1 MATYTSIP
9 FKRIILP
16 HFAKALK
23 NISRRLP
30 MTDMI
35 EVENL
40 CKSYTHNST
49 NAVNGLSLNIKRGE
63 FYGLLGPNG
72 AGKTT
77 TIAMICGI
85 IKPDAGNIKINGLE
99 LHHNLETIKTL
110 IGVVPQ
116 DLALYPTLNTY
127 ENLRFVGKM
136 YGISKD
142 VLNQRID
149 RLVETFG
156 LKSVAGRKL
165 STYSGGMKRKVN
177 LIAGIIHNPQV
188 VFLDEPTV
196 GIDIQSKKVII
207 DFLRELHQNGTTIIY
222 TSHNME
228 EAEMLCSRIGILN
241 LGNMV
246 LEGSPEEL
254 TAMNPK
260 FHKLENLLLH
270 FADTGEIS
278 FKP

>member
-1 MATYTSIP
+1 MA
-9 FKRIILP
+9 F
-16 HFAKALK
+16 
-23 NISRRLP
+23 
-30 MTDMI
+30 MI

-40 CKSYTHNST
+40 CKSYPGSNT
-49 NAVNGLSLNIKRGE
+49 NAVNGLSLNITKGE

-77 TIAMICGI
+77 TLAMLCGI
-85 IKPDAGNIKINGLE
+85 IKPDAGQIKINGLT
-99 LHHNLETIKTL
+99 LDNKLEDIKRM

-116 DLALYPTLNTY
+116 DLALYPTLDAY

-136 YGISKD
+136 YEIPKNILD
-142 VLNQRID
+142 QRISH
-149 RLVETFG
+149 LINIFG
-156 LKSVAGRKL
+156 LTSVARRRL

-177 LIAGIIHNPQV
+177 LIAGIIHEPQV

-207 DFLRELHQNGTTIIY
+207 DFLRDLHKNGVTIIY

-246 LEGSPEEL
+246 LEGSPAEL

-260 FHKLENLLLH
+260 FRKLENLLLH
-270 FADTGEIS
+270 FADSGELS
-278 FKP
+278 LKSE

>member
-1 MATYTSIP
+1 MAP
-9 FKRIILP
+9 IL
-16 HFAKALK
+16 
-23 NISRRLP
+23 
-30 MTDMI
+30 

-40 CKSYTHNST
+40 FKSYPGNSS
-49 NAVNGLSLNIKRGE
+49 NAVNGITLNIGKGE

-77 TIAMICGI
+77 TLGMLCGI
-85 IKPDAGNIKINGLE
+85 IKPDKGNIKIN
-99 LHHNLETIKTL
+99 NLDLQANIEQIKRL

-116 DLALYPTLNTY
+116 DLALYPAFNTY
-127 ENLRFVGKM
+127 ENLKFIGKM
-136 YGISKD
+136 YEIPKNE
-142 VLNQRID
+142 LKMRID
-149 RLVETFG
+149 HFVESFG
-156 LKSVAGRKL
+156 LKDVAHRKL
-165 STYSGGMKRKVN
+165 ATYSGGMKRKVN
-177 LIAGIIHNPQV
+177 LIAGVIHKPQV

-207 DFLRELHQNGTTIIY
+207 DFLRDLNQGGVTIIY

-228 EAEMLCSRIGILN
+228 EAELLCSRIGILN

-246 LEGSPEEL
+246 LEGSPSEL

-270 FADTGEIS
+270 FADSGELS
-278 FKP
+278 LNSK

>member
-1 MATYTSIP
+1 MSAI
-9 FKRIILP
+9 
-16 HFAKALK
+16 
-23 NISRRLP
+23 
-30 MTDMI
+30 I
-35 EVENL
+35 EVEKLRKTYPGN
-40 CKSYTHNST
+40 NT
-49 NAVNGLSLNIKRGE
+49 NAVAGISLQIKKGE

-77 TIAMICGI
+77 TIAMLCGI
-85 IKPDAGNIKINGLE
+85 IEPDEGLIRINGHE
-99 LHHNLETIKTL
+99 LHQHRERIKRM

-116 DLALYPTLNTY
+116 DLALYPALNTY

-136 YGISKD
+136 YDIPKQE
-142 VLNQRID
+142 LNLRIEKYIE
-149 RLVETFG
+149 VFG
-156 LKSVAGRKL
+156 LKNVASRKL
-165 STYSGGMKRKVN
+165 ATYSGGMKRKVN
-177 LIAGIIHNPQV
+177 LIAGIIHQPKV

-207 DFLRELHQNGTTIIY
+207 DFLRQLHASGVTVIY

-228 EAEMLCSRIGILN
+228 EAEMLCTRIGILN

-270 FADTGEIS
+270 FADTGELS
-278 FKP
+278 LSSE

>member
-1 MATYTSIP
+1 MAY
-9 FKRIILP
+9 
-16 HFAKALK
+16 
-23 NISRRLP
+23 
-30 MTDMI
+30 MI

-40 CKSYTHNST
+40 CKSYSDNST
-49 NAVNGLSLNIKRGE
+49 KAVNGLSLNIAKGE

-77 TIAMICGI
+77 TLAMLCGI
-85 IKPDAGNIKINGLE
+85 IKPDAGHIKINGLK
-99 LHHNLETIKTL
+99 LNNNLEAIKRM

-116 DLALYPTLNTY
+116 DLALYPTLDAY
-127 ENLRFVGKM
+127 ENLRFVGMM
-136 YGISKD
+136 YEIPKEI
-142 VLNQRID
+142 LNQRINH
-149 RLVETFG
+149 LINIFG
-156 LKSVAGRKL
+156 LSGVAKRKL

-177 LIAGIIHNPQV
+177 LIAGIIHEPEL

-207 DFLRELHQNGTTIIY
+207 DFLRDLHNNGVTIIY

-228 EAEMLCSRIGILN
+228 EAEMLCSKIGILN
-241 LGNMV
+241 LGNKV
-246 LEGSPEEL
+246 LEGSPAEL

-270 FADTGEIS
+270 FADTGELS
-278 FKP
+278 LNPE

>member
-1 MATYTSIP
+1 MSSI
-9 FKRIILP
+9 
-16 HFAKALK
+16 
-23 NISRRLP
+23 
-30 MTDMI
+30 I
-35 EVENL
+35 EVHNL
-40 CKSYTHNST
+40 RKSYPGSQT
-49 NAVNGLSLNIKRGE
+49 NAVAGISLQIKSGE

-77 TIAMICGI
+77 TIAMLCGI
-85 IKPDAGNIKINGLE
+85 IKPDEGSIKIDGHE
-99 LHHNLETIKTL
+99 LHQNREYIKKM

-116 DLALYPTLNTY
+116 DLALYPSLNAY
-127 ENLRFVGKM
+127 ENLKFVGKM
-136 YGISKD
+136 YEIPKAE
-142 VLNQRID
+142 LETRIGRYFRIFD
-149 RLVETFG
+149 LE
-156 LKSVAGRKL
+156 KVAQRKL

-177 LIAGIIHNPQV
+177 LIAGIIHEPKV

-207 DFLRELHQNGTTIIY
+207 DFLKELNDNGVTVIY

-270 FADTGEIS
+270 FANTGELS
-278 FKP
+278 LTSE

>member
-1 MATYTSIP
+1 
-9 FKRIILP
+9 
-16 HFAKALK
+16 
-23 NISRRLP
+23 

-85 IKPDAGNIKINGLE
+85 IKPDAGKIKINGLE

>member
-1 MATYTSIP
+1 
-9 FKRIILP
+9 
-16 HFAKALK
+16 
-23 NISRRLP
+23 
-30 MTDMI
+30 MTAII

-40 CKSYTHNST
+40 RKSYPGNST
-49 NAVNGLSLNIKRGE
+49 DAVAGISLSIKRGE

-77 TIAMICGI
+77 TIAMLCGI
-85 IKPDAGNIKINGLE
+85 IKPDEGSININGFDLNQ
-99 LHHNLETIKTL
+99 NLEQIKKL

-116 DLALYPTLNTY
+116 DLALYPALNAY

-136 YGISKD
+136 YDIPKEE
-142 VLNQRID
+142 LTARIHKYID
-149 RLVETFG
+149 IFG
-156 LKSVAGRKL
+156 LSDVASRRI

-177 LIAGIIHNPQV
+177 LIAGIIHNPKV

-207 DFLRELHQNGTTIIY
+207 DFLRNLHQQGITIIY

-270 FADTGEIS
+270 FADTGELS
-278 FKP
+278 LSSE

>member
-1 MATYTSIP
+1 MAHI
-9 FKRIILP
+9 
-16 HFAKALK
+16 
-23 NISRRLP
+23 
-30 MTDMI
+30 I

-40 CKSYTHNST
+40 CKSYSDNNT
-49 NAVNGLSLNIKRGE
+49 NAVNGLSLNISRGE

-77 TIAMICGI
+77 TIAMLCGI
-85 IKPDAGNIKINGLE
+85 IKPDAGQIKINGLK
-99 LHHNLETIKTL
+99 LDNNLEAIKRT

-116 DLALYPTLNTY
+116 DLALYPTLNAY
-127 ENLRFVGKM
+127 ENLLFVGKM
-136 YGISKD
+136 YEIPKP
-142 VLNQRID
+142 VLNERIEK
-149 RLVETFG
+149 LIQTFG
-156 LKSVAGRKL
+156 LASVANRKL

-177 LIAGIIHNPQV
+177 LIAGIIHEPQV

-207 DFLRELHQNGTTIIY
+207 DFLRDLHKNGVTIIY

-241 LGNMV
+241 LGNLV
-246 LEGSPEEL
+246 LEGSPAEL

-278 FKP
+278 FRSE